1 MRFARFAEVGL
12 SYDSSDRTVWR
23 FAQENRMLLLTDNR
37 NMIGPDSLE
46 QTIRNENRGDSLPVI
61 TLSRANR
68 MVEQVYRERCAMRV
82 LDIILEL
89 DNYLGT
95 GRVFIP

>member
-1 MRFARFAEVGL
+1 
-12 SYDSSDRTVWR
+12 
-23 FAQENRMLLLTDNR
+23 MLLLTDNR

-46 QTIRNENRGDSLPVI
+46 QTIRSENRGDSLPVI